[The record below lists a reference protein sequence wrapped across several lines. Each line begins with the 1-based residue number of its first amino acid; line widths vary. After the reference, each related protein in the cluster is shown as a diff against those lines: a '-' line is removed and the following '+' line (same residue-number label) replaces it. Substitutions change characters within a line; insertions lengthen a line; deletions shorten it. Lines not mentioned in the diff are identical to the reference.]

1 MNIVLATSD
10 FYSKPAIVTIKSL
23 LMNNTKEKNLNIYY
37 IENGLSD
44 ENKNNLLELVNQ
56 NGRSITFITMPEE
69 LKSISGLMRT
79 NVVAYTYCFLQDILP
94 KFVEKVLLIEADTI
108 VVQSLKGLYN
118 TDIEDYYLAA
128 VDDLQSKFCKEK
140 IGIKASSPYFNCG
153 VLLINLK
160 KMREDKVTE
169 GIRKIVKSG
178 KTKFMYEVQDEMN
191 FFMKEE

>member
-160 KMREDKVTE
+160 KCEK
-169 GIRKIVKSG
+169 IR
-178 KTKFMYEVQDEMN
+178 
-191 FFMKEE
+191 